1 VQTGFLFIIRFSV
14 HVDMES
20 INILKHIKFV
30 ILKISIIH
38 FILASLWNNSDQS
51 VSPRNCR
58 RHGNNCR
65 ASFDPYRIAL
75 KMDVTTSGPN
85 MPSSSEIM

>member
-1 VQTGFLFIIRFSV
+1 
-14 HVDMES
+14 MES
-20 INILKHIKFV
+20 INILNNVEFV
-30 ILKISIIH
+30 ILKISFIH
-38 FILASLWNNSDQS
+38 VILASSWNNSDKS

-75 KMDVTTSGPN
+75 KMDVTTSDAN
-85 MPSSSEIM
+85 LSSSSEIM